1 MTPVL
6 IAPLTVLRGEA
17 AEIDEAEAGK
27 QPDWTYDDIDSGRR
41 PGRTLAPVTGDRS
54 RRWAMSGE
62 R

>member
-27 QPDWTYDDIDSGRR
+27 QPDWTRRQRLRRR

-54 RRWAMSGE
+54 RRWAM
-62 R
+62 